1 MIDALIDGVIAKEG
15 GFSDHPADRGGPTR
29 YGVTQEVA
37 RAYGYGGAMAQFPR
51 SEAVRIYKL
60 RYWLRP
66 GFDRVADI
74 YPAVAAEMFDTG
86 INMGVKAAGTLL
98 QRALNV
104 LNREGRDYG
113 DLKPD
118 GDCGPMTIQNL
129 AAFKACRGADGGK
142 VLLTALNCMQGS
154 RYIGIAEARPSQEVF
169 VYGWLANRVEL

>member
-1 MIDALIDGVIAKEG
+1 MIDALIDAVIAKEG

-37 RAYGYGGAMAQFPR
+37 RAYGYTGAMAQFPR

-66 GFDRVADI
+66 AFDRVADV
-74 YPAVAAEMFDTG
+74 YPAVAAELFDTG

-113 DLKPD
+113 DIKAD
-118 GDCGPMTIQNL
+118 GDCGPLTIQNL
-129 AAFKACRGADGGK
+129 AAFKTLRGADGGK